1 MSMGSEGRT
10 SRSTSSGSL
19 DRLISTSTLSYEACF
34 VAWRALDL
42 LDLYDLTSS
51 RSTVAV
57 EVIRSALEG

>member
-1 MSMGSEGRT
+1 
-10 SRSTSSGSL
+10 
-19 DRLISTSTLSYEACF
+19 

-57 EVIRSALEG
+57 EVIKSALEG